1 MPDHVPKSSPLP
13 KLLIKRNFNSLN
25 LIYWLQNCTKLHVRK
40 RSRVPRKTHSTG
52 IRDHV
57 TNAIQLGFGCA
68 LPIATPF
75 VPSFPPLSSPSP
87 SPPWRCLKRV
97 VACSTILP
105 RVQQVRLPVDP
116 TAFQPPTKYSAN
128 ISAILF
134 LFFAQVKTELT
145 WCHVYISLESMLIL
159 FSLFS
164 IITIFEEY
172 SGYNFDG
179 IASILHD
186 AKYFVDGFGS
196 KILDRGIFRCAKD
209 IVDSLI
215 LSWTLYHEVFR
226 QWRRS

>member
-1 MPDHVPKSSPLP
+1 
-13 KLLIKRNFNSLN
+13 
-25 LIYWLQNCTKLHVRK
+25 
-40 RSRVPRKTHSTG
+40 
-52 IRDHV
+52 
-57 TNAIQLGFGCA
+57 
-68 LPIATPF
+68 
-75 VPSFPPLSSPSP
+75 
-87 SPPWRCLKRV
+87 
-97 VACSTILP
+97 
-105 RVQQVRLPVDP
+105 
-116 TAFQPPTKYSAN
+116 
-128 ISAILF
+128 
-134 LFFAQVKTELT
+134 
-145 WCHVYISLESMLIL
+145 MLIL